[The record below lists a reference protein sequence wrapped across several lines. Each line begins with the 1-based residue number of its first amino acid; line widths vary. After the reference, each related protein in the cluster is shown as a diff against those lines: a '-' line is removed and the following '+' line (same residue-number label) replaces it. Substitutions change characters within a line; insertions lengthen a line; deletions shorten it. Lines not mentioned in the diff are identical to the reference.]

1 MYSHEGEGGSSLRV
15 VYKTFL
21 IYRTCMRPAPDP
33 CLRLPC
39 ANLLHCCQWSWPA
52 RIHVV
57 IQHQATLCVPNVA
70 LETPH
75 FILYSSHSTLH
86 TSHLHFTLHT
96 PHFIS
101 SHLDS
106 SRLISA
112 HLISSHL
119 SLKFFSAICI
129 SSEECSTFLISS
141 KLFLSN
147 PSSSLRQKAFA
158 VREKLGFD
166 KHRFLF
172 RKKTIK
178 HSAHPIGSW
187 MLNCHFLIPTIVRLA
202 PSSQQKINHWI
213 LHMLLHQSETFS
225 SHPLYIEESSQG
237 AKAW

>member
-21 IYRTCMRPAPDP
+21 IYRTCMRPAPDL

-172 RKKTIK
+172 RKKNDQT
-178 HSAHPIGSW
+178 
-187 MLNCHFLIPTIVRLA
+187 
-202 PSSQQKINHWI
+202 
-213 LHMLLHQSETFS
+213 
-225 SHPLYIEESSQG
+225 
-237 AKAW
+237 